1 MCEVLRKYPSVT
13 CGDSSA
19 QGTPFGC
26 PKGEPRNT
34 NLQTPYEIKL
44 TACTGKHL
52 NINITD
58 TGKGNN
64 RRWQAPGGQRGQRAI
79 PPDGFDMAAL
89 ENCCPQASSRGDV
102 GVLPTYF
109 KGGSSVLTI
118 SPKMNKSH
126 REIKVDFDL
135 YTKSCDFSVASITL
149 CHEIFRFF
157 SVFQPETLLRVAF
170 VNF

>member
-1 MCEVLRKYPSVT
+1 MAAVAGNPSVT

-34 NLQTPYEIKL
+34 NLQTPYKIKVTRL
-44 TACTGKHL
+44 HQKAPEYQHYRYRQGQQSAL
-52 NINITD
+52 ASP
-58 TGKGNN
+58 
-64 RRWQAPGGQRGQRAI
+64 RRTVRNERI

-109 KGGSSVLTI
+109 KEVYSVLTI
-118 SPKMNKSH
+118 TPKMNKPH
-126 REIKVDFDL
+126 REIKVDFGL
-135 YTKSCDFSVASITL
+135 YTKSCGFSVAGITL

-157 SVFQPETLLRVAF
+157 SVLQPETLLRVAF

>member
-1 MCEVLRKYPSVT
+1 MGSHPF
-13 CGDSSA
+13 
-19 QGTPFGC
+19 QG
-26 PKGEPRNT
+26 RLYVS
-34 NLQTPYEIKL
+34 LQTPYKIKL
-44 TACTGKHL
+44 PACTRKHL

-64 RRWQAPGGQRGQRAI
+64 RRWQAQADNECNERI

-89 ENCCPQASSRGDV
+89 EVALRGAMWAIPLPISREAPVYLQSPQ
-102 GVLPTYF
+102 
-109 KGGSSVLTI
+109 
-118 SPKMNKSH
+118 KMNKSH
-126 REIKVDFDL
+126 REIKVDFGL
-135 YTKSCDFSVASITL
+135 YTKSCGFSVASITL